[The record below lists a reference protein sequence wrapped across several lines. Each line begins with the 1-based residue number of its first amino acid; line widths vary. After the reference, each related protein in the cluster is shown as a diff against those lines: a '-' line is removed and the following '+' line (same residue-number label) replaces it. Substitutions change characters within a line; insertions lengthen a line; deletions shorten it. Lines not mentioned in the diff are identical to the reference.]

1 MHRIQHSVVQWESII
16 KSIVMQKF
24 TLLICSLCAIVVTS
38 IGLTSCKDDE
48 PFVKPNLSVSS
59 ETLSINEAAGTIE
72 VEIVLDKGAPAD
84 ITIEYNLG
92 GSAISPADYTIVG
105 KEGEIEIAQGQTSAT
120 IQVQI
125 VNDAMYEGNETI
137 EVSLDDVDS
146 DDVVITND
154 DETVITITDDDPQIT
169 ASFAVTT
176 MAVNE
181 ADEIIEVSV
190 TLSEAATSNVTLQ
203 YSLSGSARDS
213 VTARSADPVLPAD
226 YSIWGGNSG
235 TLQIAS
241 GQNSGVI
248 RVGLYSDFVVE
259 DGNPDTAPWDPETI
273 IITLT
278 QASAGVQIASDKD
291 EIKIDVDQEDGKI
304 IALFWGEE
312 GVASTVDM
320 DLFLWIGD
328 IGDDVADLGLIA
340 LSAFEG
346 TEAPEYVFIPAKI
359 KDAKFGV
366 TYLYYEGDV
375 DPLEF
380 TSHFIDFADGAVGER
395 DTYTGNYTLANINK
409 WTDFDDLVNIEQT
422 FEIDANGAYTN
433 ISTISTPTTGSRAP
447 MYKIPAGTVKSK
459 VKQPGLRKFSK

>member
-1 MHRIQHSVVQWESII
+1 
-16 KSIVMQKF
+16 MQKF
-24 TLLICSLCAIVVTS
+24 TLLICSLCAVVVLG

-59 ETLSINEAAGTIE
+59 ETLSVNESAGTIE

-92 GSAISPADYTIVG
+92 GSAISPADYSIVG

-120 IQVQI
+120 IQIQI
-125 VNDAMYEGNETI
+125 VNDASYEGNETI

-154 DETVITITDDDPQIT
+154 DETVITITDDDPQVT
-169 ASFAVTT
+169 ASFDVTT
-176 MAVNE
+176 MTVNE
-181 ADEIIEVSV
+181 ADGIVEVSV
-190 TLSEAATSNVTLQ
+190 KLSQAATSNTTLQ
-203 YSLSGSARDS
+203 YTLSGSARDS

-248 RVGLYSDFVVE
+248 RLGLYSDFIIE

-278 QASAGVQIASDKD
+278 QASAGVQIAADKD
-291 EIKIDVDQEDGKI
+291 EIQIGVNQEDGKV

-346 TEAPEYVFIPAKI
+346 TEAPEVVFIPAKI
-359 KDAKFGV
+359 NDVKFGV

-380 TSHFIDFADGAVGER
+380 ESHFIDFADGAIGDREIYKNDVP
-395 DTYTGNYTLANINK
+395 YTLANINE
-409 WTDFDDLVNIEQT
+409 WTTFDDLVNIEQT